1 MGDLGL
7 IAVLVFVG
15 VFGVI
20 ALVAIALGSGSA
32 QQTKQVHAT
41 LDSALATDILDE
53 HNQSLDLRK
62 SELLSSIPWLNSK
75 LLKVELGPRIQSL
88 LYQADLKWTA
98 GGLLT
103 ACGLCFILPA
113 YLVYLRFDSILVGL
127 GVGVLTGAA
136 PFGFVLF
143 KRSQRLGKF
152 QQGLPEALD
161 LMVSALRAGH
171 SLVAAMGSVA
181 RECADPIGCEF
192 RACFEEQ
199 NYGLEMKTAMDNMI
213 NRVPLQDL
221 RIVATAIMIQKES
234 GGNLAEVLDK
244 TSHVVRE
251 RFRLKRQ
258 VAVHTAQGRMTG
270 WVLTSLPLVLGLAL
284 YLVNPNL
291 MKILW
296 THPLGIKMLW
306 IAFGMLVVGGLLI
319 RHIVNMEV

>member
-7 IAVLVFVG
+7 ISVLVFLG

-20 ALVAIALGSGSA
+20 SLVAIAVGSGAS
-32 QQTKQVHAT
+32 QQAKQVHAT
-41 LDSALATDILDE
+41 LDSALATDILEDGSQIL
-53 HNQSLDLRK
+53 NLRK
-62 SELLSSIPWLNSK
+62 TEQFSTIPWLNQR
-75 LLKVELGPRIQSL
+75 LKKIELGPRIQSL
-88 LYQADLKWTA
+88 LYQADLKWNAAT
-98 GGLLT
+98 LLSL
-103 ACGLCFILPA
+103 CGMCLVVPA
-113 YLVYLRFDSILVGL
+113 LLVYLRFDNVLAAL
-127 GVGVLTGAA
+127 GVGLLLGAA
-136 PFGFVLF
+136 PFLFVLY
-143 KRSQRLGKF
+143 KRRKRLDTF

-192 RACFEEQ
+192 KACFEEQ

-221 RIVATAIMIQKES
+221 RIVSTAIMIQKES

-270 WVLTSLPLVLGLAL
+270 WVLTCLPLVLGVAL
-284 YLVNPNL
+284 YLVNPEL
-291 MKILW
+291 MSVLW
-296 THPLGIKMLW
+296 TDPVGLKMLW
-306 IAFGMLVVGGLLI
+306 AALGMLVVGGFLI

>member
-1 MGDLGL
+1 MAM
-7 IAVLVFVG
+7 IVILVFLG
-15 VFGVI
+15 VFGVV
-20 ALVAIALGSGSA
+20 ALVAVAVGSGAS
-32 QQTKQVHAT
+32 QQAKQVHAT
-41 LDSALATDILDE
+41 LDSALATDMLEDRDQIL
-53 HNQSLDLRK
+53 NLRK
-62 SELLSSIPWLNSK
+62 SELLSTIPWINQRLSK
-75 LLKVELGPRIQSL
+75 IELGPRIQSL

-98 GGLLT
+98 GGLIS
-103 ACGLCFILPA
+103 ACGVCFLAPA
-113 YLVYLRFDSILVGL
+113 YLVYLRFDNILVAL
-127 GVGVLTGAA
+127 GVGLLIGAA

-143 KRSQRLGKF
+143 KRNKRLDKF

-181 RECADPIGCEF
+181 RECVDPIGCEF
-192 RACFEEQ
+192 KACFEEQ

-270 WVLTSLPLVLGLAL
+270 WVLTCLPIVLGIAL
-284 YLVNPNL
+284 YVVNPVL
-291 MKILW
+291 MSLLW
-296 THPLGIKMLW
+296 TDPLGIKMLW
-306 IAFGMLVVGGLLI
+306 VAFVMIVIGGLII